1 MATGIPGEHHN
12 VQIGIQSNLLTQ
24 GVKGKVVA
32 TTKGQPLIAIQPRL
46 VITSQGGGVSSS
58 LANQN
63 ALNLAKPNQSLAG
76 NFTVGPK
83 VQMQNQVYNSLVVQP
98 KKSSIQSGNQ
108 VAQSNV
114 PLTNLIQL
122 QPKQIAP
129 KPQDHSVSFP
139 VPAKQKL
146 SQEQVQIQQQ
156 LVQSLLA
163 QSQQFAGQANVSLVV
178 KNEPQNS
185 SDKEQNQLKELLQ
198 RTQMLQQVMQ
208 MRRIQQQQQQ
218 QKIPAVTN
226 VQLVNT
232 TAAPSQLETNQTS
245 ALQSLINSSLV
256 KQGQPKLQHSAVQQ
270 TTPVTPTPTLVSQ
283 TKNTFNTKQLQ
294 EFLVKNPVL
303 AQQLK
308 QLNLKQANASGNVN
322 TTTATTS
329 VKNVVQ
335 LQKTVKPTVTSQIA
349 VPVTKKLV
357 VGSAVQPQT
366 LVISQAQRSEQK
378 ATPAAPQKVL
388 ILQQSNS
395 GAATTVG
402 EPRVLLQTK
411 EGRPILLSQ
420 EQFRQIQQ
428 QLAAKNLNLQGKLVT
443 TTTKS
448 QVVLKVNDTSSA
460 KVSLLHFLKNLS
472 KSFFY

>member
-1 MATGIPGEHHN
+1 M
-12 VQIGIQSNLLTQ
+12 
-24 GVKGKVVA
+24 
-32 TTKGQPLIAIQPRL
+32 
-46 VITSQGGGVSSS
+46 
-58 LANQN
+58 
-63 ALNLAKPNQSLAG
+63 
-76 NFTVGPK
+76 
-83 VQMQNQVYNSLVVQP
+83 
-98 KKSSIQSGNQ
+98 
-108 VAQSNV
+108 
-114 PLTNLIQL
+114 
-122 QPKQIAP
+122 
-129 KPQDHSVSFP
+129 
-139 VPAKQKL
+139 
-146 SQEQVQIQQQ
+146 QIQQQ